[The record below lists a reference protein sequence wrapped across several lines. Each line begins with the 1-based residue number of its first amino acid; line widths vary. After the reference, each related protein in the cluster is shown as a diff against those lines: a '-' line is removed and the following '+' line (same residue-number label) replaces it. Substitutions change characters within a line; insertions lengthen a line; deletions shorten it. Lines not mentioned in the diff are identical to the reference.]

1 MKRICEIQGTSL
13 CALVGAC
20 RSNGSYFQSLYGDG
34 GVVSLPEF
42 WEGVPNNLSGTGF
55 RLKDLSI
62 DEMVG
67 A

>member
-1 MKRICEIQGTSL
+1 MQPDCPRKGHLKYTFDSFAKFL
-13 CALVGAC
+13 K
-20 RSNGSYFQSLYGDG
+20 SNQRQEL
-34 GVVSLPEF
+34 
-42 WEGVPNNLSGTGF
+42 F